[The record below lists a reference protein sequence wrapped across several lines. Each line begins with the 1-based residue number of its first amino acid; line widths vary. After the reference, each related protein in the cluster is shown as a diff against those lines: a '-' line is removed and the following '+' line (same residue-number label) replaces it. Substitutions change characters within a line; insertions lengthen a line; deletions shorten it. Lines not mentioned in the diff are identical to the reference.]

1 MSVTGTIE
9 LATRGSDLAL
19 RQAAQVQSRLA
30 DHRIDAELREVETQG
45 DRIEDAL
52 IQDLGKT
59 GAFVREL
66 DRLVMDETVDGA
78 VHSMKDIPTE
88 EPEEIV
94 IAAVPSRGPVGDVLV
109 SPDGDALAELPEGAV
124 VGTSS
129 LRRGAQVQ
137 ARRPDLEIEPL
148 RGNVDTRVEKV
159 LAPPLQAEHET
170 RLEAAKSDSDV
181 EAPDD
186 RSPEEWFD
194 SLSEIERS
202 ALGREV
208 ETEYDAIVLAKA
220 GLARS
225 GLLDRFPAVDLPVE
239 THVPA
244 AGQGALAVAAHEG
257 TDVAKAIHA
266 ALDHAPTRV
275 ATTVERV
282 VLAELGAGC
291 VAPLGIH
298 ATVQGDVVRT
308 TVQVLSQDGSEELR
322 ETRALD
328 VEEYA
333 VEAREFAADLAD
345 RGAAELIAEAKRE

>member
-1 MSVTGTIE
+1 MSAKGTIE

-30 DHRIDAELREVETQG
+30 DQRIDADLREVETQG

-66 DRLVMDETVDGA
+66 DRLVMDEEVDGA
-78 VHSMKDIPTE
+78 VHSMKDVPTE
-88 EPEEIV
+88 EPAKIV
-94 IAAVPSRGPVGDVLV
+94 IAAVPSRGPVEDVLV
-109 SPDGDALAELPEGAV
+109 TPDGDTLAELPQGAI

-129 LRRGAQVQ
+129 LRRGAQVR

-159 LAPPLQAEHET
+159 LAPSLQAEHEI
-170 RLEAAKSDSDV
+170 RLEAAASESDV

-194 SLSEIERS
+194 SLSEVERG

-208 ETEYDAIVLAKA
+208 DTAYDAIVLAKA
-220 GLARS
+220 GLVRS
-225 GLLDRFPAVDLPVE
+225 SLLDAVSHVELPVE
-239 THVPA
+239 SHVPA
-244 AGQGALAVAAHEG
+244 AGQGALAIAAHGGSE
-257 TDVAKAIHA
+257 VAEAIHA
-266 ALDHAPTRV
+266 ALDHPPTRV

-308 TVQVLSQDGSEELR
+308 TVQVLSRDGSEEVR

-328 VEEYA
+328 VEQYEN
-333 VEAREFAADLAD
+333 EARQFASELAD